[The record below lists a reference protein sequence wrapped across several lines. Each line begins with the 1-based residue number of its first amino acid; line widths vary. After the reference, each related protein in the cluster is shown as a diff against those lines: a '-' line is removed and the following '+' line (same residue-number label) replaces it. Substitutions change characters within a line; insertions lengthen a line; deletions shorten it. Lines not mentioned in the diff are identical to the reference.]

1 MWYAEARTACR
12 QAAAI
17 YRELGDRRLEGL
29 ALSLDGT
36 AYEAHLWAT
45 PIAPVLLL
53 VVLRWFA
60 LQFASWVVLP
70 WAGALKQAITPCQ
83 DAVVLSRKVGDRLN
97 EGQALT
103 TLGFALKRARRFKKA
118 ISAHRQAVEI
128 YRELGDR
135 HSEARALTELGGG
148 LRQALRFRKAIS
160 AYRQAVEIYRELGDR
175 HSERAVLTN
184 LSLALR
190 LVCRFKAASTADR
203 QVVAISQELGLPH
216 AVARQVVAWQAVK
229 YWTFDADRLQE
240 DRAHGGGLL
249 GRR

>member
-1 MWYAEARTACR
+1 MSGNVTLSMGAAVDLMQVMWYAEARTACR

-135 HSEARALTELGGG
+135 HSE
-148 LRQALRFRKAIS
+148 
-160 AYRQAVEIYRELGDR
+160 
-175 HSERAVLTN
+175 RAVLTN

-229 YWTFDADRLQE
+229 YWTVDADRLQE

>member
-1 MWYAEARTACR
+1 MSGNVTLSMGAAVDLMQVMWYAEARTACR

-135 HSEARALTELGGG
+135 HSE
-148 LRQALRFRKAIS
+148 
-160 AYRQAVEIYRELGDR
+160 
-175 HSERAVLTN
+175 RAVLTN